1 MDWAAFR
8 TGLELFNE
16 ARYYEA
22 HEVLEDVWRQALSP
36 QRDLVQGLVQIAVGL
51 HHHSTGNLAGA
62 RSVTARGLRNL
73 GTDPGECLGIDLN
86 ELRRAVSRWQ
96 DAVAMGAPA
105 PAVTMVSIPVA
116 ALAAGVSAGRGARI
130 SAQVDQR
137 SQPAAS
143 GKSAGLA
150 EHRTVP
156 LLDLKR
162 QYREIR
168 DEVMSAIERVC
179 ESQHF
184 VLGAEVE
191 SLEHEISA
199 ATGAAET
206 IGCASGTDALWL
218 VIAAAGAGPGDEV
231 LTSPFSFIAS
241 ATAIVRAGARPV
253 FADIDPATFNLCPTA
268 AEHYLTRGI
277 SRRPRAV
284 LPVHL
289 YGQCSDMDAFA
300 RLGREHGTAV
310 LEDAAQALGAN
321 WKGRAAGSLGDAA
334 GFSFYPTKN
343 LSAYG
348 DAGCVTTSDAKLGG
362 RMRRLRNHGMRER
375 YYHDE
380 IGWNSRLDAIQAAV
394 LRVKLKR
401 LPAWNQARR
410 ERAAVYDR
418 LFAASGLTARAG
430 TATSPS
436 APLVLP
442 QSRAEAHHIYHQYVV
457 RAERRDDLRAF
468 LSERGVATEIYYP
481 VPIHLQKCFA
491 YLGHRDGDFPEAERA
506 AREVLAL
513 PVFPEL
519 TEDEQRYVVESIAAF
534 YS

>member
-1 MDWAAFR
+1 MDWPAFR
-8 TGLELFNE
+8 TGLEMFNTG
-16 ARYYEA
+16 RYYEA
-22 HEVLEDVWRQALSP
+22 HEVLEDVWRHTSGRERGL
-36 QRDLVQGLVQIAVGL
+36 LQGLVQIAVGL
-51 HHHSTGNLAGA
+51 HHHATGNLAGA

-73 GTDPGECLGIDLN
+73 GHDSGECLGIDLDD
-86 ELRRAVSRWQ
+86 LRLRLAAWQ
-96 DAVAMGAPA
+96 QAVAQDTAAPK
-105 PAVTMVSIPVA
+105 VTVRSILVA
-116 ALAAGVSAGRGARI
+116 ALAARVSAAPGARI
-130 SAQVDQR
+130 SDQVDQR
-137 SQPAAS
+137 SQPAKI

-150 EHRTVP
+150 EQRAVP

-168 DEVMSAIERVC
+168 NEVLAAIERVC

-191 SLEHEISA
+191 ALEREISA
-199 ATGAAET
+199 ATGTGEA

-218 VIAAAGAGPGDEV
+218 ALVAAGVAPGHEV

-241 ATAIVRAGARPV
+241 ATAIERAGARPV
-253 FADIDPATFNLCPTA
+253 FADIDPATFNLSPA
-268 AEHYLTRGI
+268 AVEQHLTRGI
-277 SRRPRAV
+277 SGRPRAL

-289 YGQCSDMDAFA
+289 YGQCAEMDAIA
-300 RLGREHGTAV
+300 RLGREHGV
-310 LEDAAQALGAN
+310 PVIEDAAQAFGAD

-334 GFSFYPTKN
+334 AFSFYPTKN

-348 DAGCVTTSDAKLGG
+348 DAGCVTTGDAKFAD
-362 RMRRLRNHGMRER
+362 RIRRLRNHGMRER

-410 ERAAVYDR
+410 ERAATYKG
-418 LFAASGLTARAG
+418 LFAASGLAARTG
-430 TATSPS
+430 TSTSPS

-442 QSRAEAHHIYHQYVV
+442 QIVAEASHIFHQYVI

-468 LSERGVATEIYYP
+468 LAERGVATEIYYP

-491 YLGHRDGDFPEAERA
+491 YLGHREGDFPEAERA

-513 PVFPEL
+513 PIFPEI
-519 TEDEQRYVVESIAAF
+519 TEDEQRYVVETVAAF